1 MDITQA
7 KKEVSD
13 VYKSLNPIVKDVVG
27 KHAKEIDNIIAK
39 IKKDL
44 TTLTNK
50 ELQDYM
56 LQLSIETYYY
66 NFKESLLDAVVDRF
80 KKSSLLEDKY
90 REIANL
96 DIMINYIVNLIEQEK
111 EYKKGVKKG
120 YPTYV
125 RATDGFHILGYY
137 TRQLAADV
145 KKDEYYQ
152 SFLEKCNATMFK
164 DWNKQVN
171 IYYNIEN
178 FNIY

>member
-1 MDITQA
+1 MASLYGVVIKNLKTFKDHEGMIAYQGDVWFNN
-7 KKEVSD
+7 KKLGFWSQDSWCGSD
-13 VYKSLNPIVKDVVG
+13 HYD
-27 KHAKEIDNIIAK
+27 
-39 IKKDL
+39 
-44 TTLTNK
+44 
-50 ELQDYM
+50 
-56 LQLSIETYYY
+56 
-66 NFKESLLDAVVDRF
+66 FKESLLDAVVNRF

-90 REIANL
+90 RDIANL
-96 DIMINYIVNLIEQEK
+96 DIMLNHLVNLIEQEK

-152 SFLEKCNATMFK
+152 SFLEKCNTTMFK

-171 IYYNIEN
+171 IYDNIEN